1 MISLA
6 FSHTVAAKTGWQ
18 SMATMVMPANVA
30 YSALPGLALWRC
42 VLVRSCFFTRDTSCD
57 TKMWKGAAPKAVP
70 SKLPNSP
77 ETQNT
82 TLERMVFCVTKGD
95 FTVLGMLSISHSD
108 LHRNRKTVPML
119 WRESASEENYK
130 QKLTNKAF

>member
-18 SMATMVMPANVA
+18 SMAAMVTPTKAA
-30 YSALPGLALWRC
+30 YSALPGLFLWRC

-57 TKMWKGAAPKAVP
+57 TKMWKGAALKAVP

-82 TLERMVFCVTKGD
+82 TLERMVLCVTKGD

-108 LHRNRKTVPML
+108 LHRKRKTVPML
-119 WRESASEENYK
+119 WRESAIGA
-130 QKLTNKAF
+130 TNKYFP

>member
-18 SMATMVMPANVA
+18 SMAAMVMPAKAA
-30 YSALPGLALWRC
+30 YSALPGLFLWRF

-57 TKMWKGAAPKAVP
+57 TKLWKGAALKVVP

-82 TLERMVFCVTKGD
+82 TLERMVFCVVKVG
-95 FTVLGMLSISHSD
+95 FGIFGH
-108 LHRNRKTVPML
+108 
-119 WRESASEENYK
+119 A
-130 QKLTNKAF
+130 